1 MHPDRTTGPSG
12 TGRVHPGNP
21 SGQSVRGASD
31 GPDLGSIAAQGHP
44 TLADRTSRS
53 EY

>member
-1 MHPDRTTGPSG
+1 MMEDASGPHNRTV
-12 TGRVHPGNP
+12 RHRPGP